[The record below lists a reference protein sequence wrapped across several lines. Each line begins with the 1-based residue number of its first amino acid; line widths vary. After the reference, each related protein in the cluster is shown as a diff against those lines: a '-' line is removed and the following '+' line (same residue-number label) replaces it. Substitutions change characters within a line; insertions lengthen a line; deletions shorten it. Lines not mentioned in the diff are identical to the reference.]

1 MTKRFLVLSLC
12 ASVYL
17 DLGLIHFSQ
26 AQTKKLP
33 AKKTAPVSQDAKV
46 TSPVATET
54 KTQPKKS
61 PDKAASPAAK
71 KSAATKKPPSLS
83 KGNVAVFHVKGNKK
97 IEADA
102 IIAKLKSKIGEPL
115 DRERVREDVL
125 AIYGMN
131 YFYNVEVDQVVTAQ
145 GIELTYTV
153 MEKPSVIEFVYNG
166 NEEINDDD
174 LATATGLKAYEILS
188 QSRIQDAET
197 KLLKAYE
204 DKGYF
209 LARVKHKIEEVQ
221 AGESVK
227 VIFDVQEN
235 DKVRVKKVF
244 FVGNRSIKDGEILNI
259 MATKEDGFFSFLSS
273 SGSYKQ
279 EAFDRDMQVIQYLYF
294 NQGYVQ
300 VQVGKPEVT
309 VTPDKKNIY
318 ISMRIEEGDQFSVG
332 NVDFSGDLLY
342 TRDELFEA
350 IKIKD
355 AGIFSYETLQLDLR
369 ELQAKYGD
377 LGYAYANIIPRT
389 QVREK
394 EKLVDITFEIDKGN
408 KVYFGEFNVVGNTK
422 TRDKVLRRE
431 FEIREGELYNETRK
445 RESIDKVKRLGYF
458 EEVNFNS
465 KTPIDKPDIQD
476 LDVAVKERNT
486 GSIQVGAGYSS
497 FSAFVFNGQLQ
508 QTNLFG
514 KGQKLGVTAD
524 LSKQTTVFKL
534 SFTEPYFYDTKWSVG
549 GDLYRSEIKRDIYT
563 EIKQGAALRLGHP
576 LAPYLEGYIRY
587 KNDNTKINPG
597 GDDVPDPTVPGTW
610 MSTFDEVLYPVKTA
624 NGNTSSVTFTLE
636 YDKRD
641 DRFTPSNGFYSS
653 ASWEKAGLGG
663 NLKYDKGYFN
673 TRYYKK
679 IFWDFVLRNNVTYA
693 TIISSNPEGPPFNE
707 LYLLG
712 GANSLRGYYWFSV
725 GKKKESEKQ
734 KKLGNDRWVPYGG
747 TQQAYYNL
755 ELEFPL
761 ISEAGI
767 KGVLFYD
774 IGNADDVL
782 MAGDFRSDYGFG
794 FRWFSPIGPLRFE
807 WGFPIDKRPGDAASN
822 FEFAIGSPF

>member
-12 ASVYL
+12 ALLFTGL
-17 DLGLIHFSQ
+17 DLGPSTYSF
-26 AQTKKLP
+26 AQTKKLPEKKLPAPEKKLP
-33 AKKTAPVSQDAKV
+33 AKKTTTNATSKESSVAAK
-46 TSPVATET
+46 TAE
-54 KTQPKKS
+54 KT
-61 PDKAASPAAK
+61 KAAA
-71 KSAATKKPPSLS
+71 LS
-83 KGNVAVFHVKGNKK
+83 KGSVSKLLVKGNKK

-102 IIAKLKSKIGEPL
+102 ILAKLKTKVGEGV
-115 DRERVREDVL
+115 DRQRIREDVL
-125 AIYGMN
+125 AIYAMN
-131 YFYNVEVDQVVTAQ
+131 YFYNVEVDQNVTSQ
-145 GIELTYTV
+145 GTELTYTV
-153 MEKPSVIEFVYNG
+153 LEKPSVVEFVYNG

-188 QSRIQDAET
+188 QSRIQDAEA
-197 KLLKAYE
+197 KLLKTYE

-209 LARVKHKIEEVQ
+209 LARVKHKIEDVQ

-227 VIFDVQEN
+227 VIFDIQEN
-235 DKVRVKKVF
+235 DKVKVKKF
-244 FVGNRSIKDGEILNI
+244 LFIGNRNIKDGEILNI
-259 MATKEDGFFSFLSS
+259 FATKEDGFFSFLSS

-279 EAFDRDMQVIQYLYF
+279 EAFDRDMQMVQYMYF

-318 ISMRIEEGDQFSVG
+318 ISLRIDEGDQFSVG
-332 NVDFSGDLLY
+332 NVDFAGDLLY
-342 TRDELFEA
+342 TREELFDA

-355 AGIFSYETLQLDLR
+355 AGIFSYETLQGDLR

-389 QVREK
+389 QIREK

-408 KVYFGEFNVVGNTK
+408 KVYFGEFNMVGNTK

-431 FEIREGELYNETRK
+431 FMVREGELYNETRK
-445 RESIDKVKRLGYF
+445 RESVEKVKRLGYF
-458 EEVNFNS
+458 EDVNFNS
-465 KTPIDKPDIQD
+465 KTPVDKPDIMD

-497 FSAFVFNGQLQ
+497 YSDLVFNGQLQ

-514 KGQKLGVTAD
+514 KGQKLGVTVD
-524 LSKQTTVFKL
+524 LSKASSVFKL
-534 SFTEPYFYDTKWSVG
+534 SFTEPYFMDTEWSVG
-549 GDLYRSEIKRDIYT
+549 GDLYRSQTNHEPYT

-576 LAPYLEGYIRY
+576 LAPYLDGFIRY
-587 KNDNTKINPG
+587 KNDNTEIKPIG
-597 GDDVPDPTVPGTW
+597 EDDPRSAYDR
-610 MSTFDEVLYPVKTA
+610 DLYPVNTA
-624 NGNTSSVTFTLE
+624 SGNTSSVTFTLE

-641 DRFTPSNGFYSS
+641 DRYTPSNGFYAST
-653 ASWEKAGLGG
+653 SWEKAGLGG
-663 NLKYDKGYFN
+663 TLKYDKGNFN

-679 IFWDFVLRNNVTYA
+679 IFWDFVLRNNLSYA
-693 TIISSNPEGPPFNE
+693 TIISPNPEGPPFNE

-712 GANSLRGYYWFSV
+712 GANSLRGYYWFTV
-725 GKKKESEKQ
+725 GKQ
-734 KKLGNDRWVPYGG
+734 KYSNKRNEFVSYGG

-761 ISEAGI
+761 ITEAGI
-767 KGVLFYD
+767 KGVVFYD

-782 MAGDFRSDYGFG
+782 RGDDFRSDVGFG

-807 WGFPIDKRPGDAASN
+807 WGFPIERRDGEAATN